1 MPRSSLPAGV
11 DREVFKQLPRDIQD
25 EILSGKPTE
34 NFQGKESLRSLR
46 ASRGILSY
54 FSTKQMQ
61 DGPLKSTGRLPRS
74 QEASLL
80 SAGEAGTSDV
90 GSKASASLSSRK
102 DAHLDIRLNHDQTGP
117 GSEKSQGL
125 LFSNTNPALSVFPPA
140 PDLPSERAVPQ
151 DHATHSRRQT
161 TPPAPRDE
169 ELTGHGEPE
178 TADQNICFPSDV
190 DPQVFYAL
198 PEELQTELLAAWKRT
213 RSDP

>member
-61 DGPLKSTGRLPRS
+61 DGPLKSKGCLPRS

-102 DAHLDIRLNHDQTGP
+102 DAHLNIRPNHDQTGP

-125 LFSNTNPALSVFPPA
+125 LFSNTNPALSVFPPS
-140 PDLPSERAVPQ
+140 PDLPSDRAVPQ

-169 ELTGHGEPE
+169 ELTKHGEPE
-178 TADQNICFPSDV
+178 TTDQNICFPSDV